1 MPKNEN
7 ALYNLIKDATKLT
20 NKEVMS
26 ILKRYSDV
34 DMFQMMFENEPNIL
48 WLIAKIDQNN
58 MKQKT
63 ENDKFKQIDQKFD
76 QIDKRFDSFETRF
89 EEKFETLTKT
99 LLGAIADV
107 KKEMYIEFNKVNSRL
122 DILEQDVA
130 QLKTDV
136 TQLKTDVTQLKTDV
150 TQLKT
155 DVAQLKTDVAQLKTD
170 VAVLQSDVLIL
181 KSFHNIN

>member
-1 MPKNEN
+1 MSQNKN

-20 NKEVMS
+20 KKEVMS

-99 LLGAIADV
+99 LLGAIAGV
-107 KKEMYIEFNKVNSRL
+107 ETRLSNRL
-122 DILEQDVA
+122 DKLEKDVA
-130 QLKTDV
+130 E
-136 TQLKTDVTQLKTDV
+136 
-150 TQLKT
+150 LKT
-155 DVAQLKTDVAQLKTD
+155 DVAQLKTDVS
-170 VAVLQSDVLIL
+170 VL
-181 KSFHNIN
+181 KSFHNI

>member
-48 WLIAKIDQNN
+48 WLIARIDQNN

-76 QIDKRFDSFETRF
+76 QIDKKFKQIDQRFDQIDKRFDSFEARF

-107 KKEMYIEFNKVNSRL
+107 KKEMYIEFSKVNSRL

-130 QLKTDV
+130 VFKKL
-136 TQLKTDVTQLKTDV
+136 
-150 TQLKT
+150 
-155 DVAQLKTDVAQLKTD
+155 
-170 VAVLQSDVLIL
+170 
-181 KSFHNIN
+181 HNL

>member
-1 MPKNEN
+1 MFKNKN

-20 NKEVMS
+20 KKEVMS

-34 DMFQMMFENEPNIL
+34 DMFQMMFENESNIL

-89 EEKFETLTKT
+89 DSFETRFEEKFETLTKT
-99 LLGAIADV
+99 LLGAIAGVETRLNQRMD
-107 KKEMYIEFNKVNSRL
+107 EEFGKVNSRL
-122 DILEQDVA
+122 DKLEQDVA

-136 TQLKTDVTQLKTDV
+136 N
-150 TQLKT
+150 
-155 DVAQLKTDVAQLKTD
+155 QLKTD
-170 VAVLQSDVLIL
+170 VAVLQSDVSIL
-181 KSFHNIN
+181 KSFHNI